1 MTRQSATPNFRSI
14 ALIARDHDPNVQE
27 TVAALIAYL
36 LRNDRTVWVAKDTAF
51 EHIEGVRACP
61 ENALGDHCDLVIAVG
76 GDGTMLQAAHLIR
89 RASLP
94 LLGINRGRRGFLAD
108 ILPHEVEDGLGSI
121 LRGEF
126 VRESRMLLQAT
137 LRHGNDVKQSQ
148 VALNDIVVQRGA
160 MGQMLDFDVRVDG
173 AYVNTHRGDGL
184 IISTPTGSTAYALS
198 SGGPIMQPG
207 LNAVA
212 MVPICPHTLSD
223 RPVVIP
229 GNSHIEIRVE
239 HRFEA
244 DAFVTVDGR
253 MTDEM
258 AVGDTLEVTQAADR
272 ITLLHPTNYD
282 YFEVLRSKLNWGHYG
297 LPEKA

>member
-1 MTRQSATPNFRSI
+1 MSKTGFDSI
-14 ALIARDHDPNVQE
+14 ALIARDHDPQVQE
-27 TVAALIAYL
+27 TVASLASMLTGL
-36 LRNDRTVWVAKDTAF
+36 GRKVWVPDDTQFARL
-51 EHIEGVRACP
+51 EGVQAIA
-61 ENALGDHCDLVIAVG
+61 EESIGEQCDLIIAVG

-108 ILPHEVEDGLGSI
+108 IRPDELETGVAGI
-121 LRGEF
+121 LSGHYL
-126 VRESRMLLQAT
+126 RESRMMLTAT
-137 LRHGNDVKQSQ
+137 LRNEHAVKHEIH
-148 VALNDIVVQRGA
+148 ALNDIVVQRGA
-160 MGQMLDFDVRVDG
+160 MGQMLDFEVRVDN

-229 GNSHIEIRVE
+229 GNSHIEIRVK
-239 HRFEA
+239 HRFDA

-253 MTDEM
+253 ISDEIQ
-258 AVGDTLEVTQAADR
+258 AGDTLEVTQAIDR
-272 ITLLHPTNYD
+272 ITLLHPADYD

-297 LPEKA
+297 LPERA

>member
-1 MTRQSATPNFRSI
+1 MSKPGFQTI
-14 ALIARDHDPNVQE
+14 ALIARDHDPQVQE
-27 TVAALIAYL
+27 TVKSLVTML
-36 LRNDRTVWVAKDTAF
+36 CGLGRKVWVSQDTEFARLPD
-51 EHIEGVRACP
+51 VQAAP
-61 ENALGDHCDLVIAVG
+61 EEEIGNHCDLMIAVG

-108 ILPHEVEDGLGSI
+108 IRPHEIESGVAGI
-121 LRGEF
+121 LSGQYL
-126 VRESRMLLQAT
+126 RESRMLLTAT
-137 LRHGNDVKQSQ
+137 LRNDHSIRHELH
-148 VALNDIVVQRGA
+148 ALNDVVVQRGA
-160 MGQMLDFDVRVDG
+160 MGQMLDFEVRVDD

-229 GNSHIEIRVE
+229 GNSHIEIRVK
-239 HRFEA
+239 HRFDA

-253 MTDEM
+253 ISDEIK
-258 AVGDTLEVTQAADR
+258 AGDTLEVTQAVDR
-272 ITLLHPTNYD
+272 ITLLHPSNYD

-297 LPEKA
+297 LPERG